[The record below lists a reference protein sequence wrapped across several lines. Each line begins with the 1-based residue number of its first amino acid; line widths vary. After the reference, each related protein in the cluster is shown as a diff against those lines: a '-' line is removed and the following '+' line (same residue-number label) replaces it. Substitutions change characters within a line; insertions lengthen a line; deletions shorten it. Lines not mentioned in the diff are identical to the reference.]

1 VSNRFCFYR
10 QILKRRLPD
19 KNAKDQCAH
28 RFVSIF
34 HMRGQRTVEL
44 ASQLRISVAS
54 DTWHISVISVFI
66 PELSVIISRCDFQ
79 APNRVIYGGT
89 SHGQRD
95 EKWRYG
101 KARLTFFYLTYLHVI

>member
-66 PELSVIISRCDFQ
+66 PELSVTFCAYLKVSDGGFSQEVISKLPT
-79 APNRVIYGGT
+79 A
-89 SHGQRD
+89 
-95 EKWRYG
+95 
-101 KARLTFFYLTYLHVI
+101 